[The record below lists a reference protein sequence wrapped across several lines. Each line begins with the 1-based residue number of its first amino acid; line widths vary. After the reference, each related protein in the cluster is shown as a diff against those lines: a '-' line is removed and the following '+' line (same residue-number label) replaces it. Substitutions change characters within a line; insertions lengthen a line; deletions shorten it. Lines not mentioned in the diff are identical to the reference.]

1 MPWSSFSL
9 PSTNGM
15 ESSESLNTSNKNSNN
30 FDGISVRSSTP
41 FQQQLNRTNSRN
53 STFDSANVNM
63 TTLYHQVEIRQRDSF
78 KFFVRA
84 DEPLETLHF
93 SFYTR
98 KKSIGFGLFYL
109 YLPNLSNEFT
119 AEETMILPLEK
130 VKDLIG
136 SSKENVRMQK
146 MGQEGTL
153 GRALSTNNK
162 NSKKKKKISWRFK
175 IFLFAFRFI
184 DNFIEKRF
192 NREPFPH

>member
-1 MPWSSFSL
+1 
-9 PSTNGM
+9 M
-15 ESSESLNTSNKNSNN
+15 ESSESLNTNNKNSNN

-41 FQQQLNRTNSRN
+41 FQQQLNRTNSRS

-109 YLPNLSNEFT
+109 YLPNLSNEST
-119 AEETMILPLEK
+119 AVESMVILPLEK

-136 SSKENVRMQK
+136 SSKENVRIQK

-162 NSKKKKKISWRFK
+162 NSKKKNGIM
-175 IFLFAFRFI
+175 AF
-184 DNFIEKRF
+184 
-192 NREPFPH
+192 